1 VLISKNGINGT
12 SFIVILLE
20 KNMMKK
26 REKKPI
32 KIHEKN
38 VKRKNLIFVN
48 IRI

>member
-1 VLISKNGINGT
+1 MNGT

-20 KNMMKK
+20 KNIMKK

-38 VKRKNLIFVN
+38 VKRKNLISVN
-48 IRI
+48 ARI